1 MENKQML
8 EEFLELVQIP
18 VNSRNERQIADVLKA
33 KLEALGLEVKEE
45 DTGAKIGGNAGNIR
59 AVLRGTADCEPLLF
73 SAHMDR
79 VANNGA
85 IKPIVDEEKGI
96 VHTDGRTIL
105 AADDVAGLCIIL
117 EALRKLKAS
126 DKPYGDIE
134 VAFSVCEEF
143 GILGG
148 RHFAFS

>member
-33 KLEALGLEVKEE
+33 KLEALGLEVTEE
-45 DTGAKIGGNAGNIR
+45 DTGAKIGGDAGNIR

-79 VANNGA
+79 VANNHGA
-85 IKPIVDEEKGI
+85 DYVLHRHYLRCIFLPDFKENRNVCRRPCTVCYG
-96 VHTDGRTIL
+96 T
-105 AADDVAGLCIIL
+105 AAV
-117 EALRKLKAS
+117 
-126 DKPYGDIE
+126 PYSG
-134 VAFSVCEEF
+134 C
-143 GILGG
+143 
-148 RHFAFS
+148 

>member
-33 KLEALGLEVKEE
+33 KLEALGLEVTEE

-73 SAHMDR
+73 PR
-79 VANNGA
+79 IWTVL
-85 IKPIVDEEKGI
+85 PITVPLNRLLMRKK
-96 VHTDGRTIL
+96 
-105 AADDVAGLCIIL
+105 ALCIPTAARFWL
-117 EALRKLKAS
+117 LMTLLACALYWRRSAN
-126 DKPYGDIE
+126 
-134 VAFSVCEEF
+134 
-143 GILGG
+143 
-148 RHFAFS
+148 

>member
-33 KLEALGLEVKEE
+33 KLEALGLEVTEE

-85 IKPIVDEEKGI
+85 IKPIVDEE
-96 VHTDGRTIL
+96 
-105 AADDVAGLCIIL
+105 LCIPTAARFWL
-117 EALRKLKAS
+117 LMTLPDCALYWRRSAN
-126 DKPYGDIE
+126 
-134 VAFSVCEEF
+134 
-143 GILGG
+143 
-148 RHFAFS
+148 